1 MAIKN
6 PNIELKKARKRG
18 RAIIEEAK
26 IKALS
31 IIADAYGEEIQKIA
45 GEIAVEFKNEALLEM
60 ARFKKELE
68 EKVVTVEGA
77 AEKVLAAEYDEIK
90 LEIERYKASK
100 IAQINSTAR
109 EVLIDATKK
118 ILGKSID
125 IRAHED
131 LVTRALEDA
140 KRQNLF

>member
-1 MAIKN
+1 MVKN
-6 PNIELKKARKRG
+6 PNIELRRARKKG

-26 IKALS
+26 TKALS
-31 IIADAYGEEIQKIA
+31 IIAEAYGEEIQKVA
-45 GEIAVEFKNEALLEM
+45 GEIALQFKNEAVLEL

-77 AEKVLAAEYDEIK
+77 AERVLEAEYDEIK
-90 LEIERYKASK
+90 KEIERYKESK

-109 EVLIDATKK
+109 EVIIDATKK
-118 ILGKSID
+118 VLGKSID
-125 IRAHED
+125 TRAHEE
-131 LVTRALEDA
+131 LLIQSLEDA